1 LRSVTSFPI
10 AGADAL
16 LEGLTSSA
24 PEGAVEAVL
33 DWGGRVPR
41 SFPLT
46 LVHSEFI
53 GQYPPGGAGW
63 FDTYD
68 LPSLRLPP
76 WFGERLKERWAKER
90 WEGLALLVRDLA
102 TPADEVIGAV
112 DASGWEELPRSLL
125 PTVFPF
131 LLRPDV
137 GPEEVFAFREAL
149 WRTLPEEGKGLFSE
163 IGRAHHS
170 FYWSTTDLWAWPSL
184 SPHKLLRPSFL
195 AFFLRE
201 EAWGLFADLD
211 PKKAPL
217 LSQEHVWPPLVP
229 KLDRIVES
237 LLQELAPQDGPP
249 PVAHIAED
257 IYLPLALR
265 EGSVEENFH
274 ELLPL
279 LKKGDIHLLEAV
291 LMNPRLREEHLV
303 SIWEAAPS
311 WAKGGWE
318 REGRGSFLWAFA
330 SHPSLGQERALEF
343 FWNNLS
349 TALPAALV
357 LAGKIE
363 EEKLREAVGQL
374 GERPRAI
381 LMASIARFAVPLEEV
396 SSKAWERLKVLG
408 EGFANFPE
416 ALLASL
422 PLDEE
427 VFQRC
432 AQNQGCAEA
441 MAQNP
446 HLSPERL
453 NSLLE
458 GIWGEDVR
466 VKVIANP
473 AFPPHLLP
481 RALEEVDALSFED
494 VFRLHLALHRA
505 VVSHGLSQG
514 DALQAFMRTEQIKE
528 GYLERISRSGR
539 IDTET
544 PLVSL
549 LSEGAKRSLDP
560 EGKGWIRQAI
570 LFLSME

>member
-1 LRSVTSFPI
+1 MRSVASFPI
-10 AGADAL
+10 AGVDAL

-24 PEGAVEAVL
+24 SEEAVEAVL
-33 DWGGRVPR
+33 DWGGRVPH

-53 GQYPPGGAGW
+53 GQYPPGRAGW

-68 LPSLRLPP
+68 LPSLHLPP
-76 WFGERLKERWAKER
+76 WLGERLKERWAKER

-112 DASGWEELPRSLL
+112 DASGWGELPKSLL

-149 WRTLPEEGKGLFSE
+149 WRTLPEEGKELFSKIE
-163 IGRAHHS
+163 RAHYS
-170 FYWSTTDLWAWPSL
+170 FYWPTTDLWAWPSL
-184 SPHKLLRPSFL
+184 SPHKFLRPSFL
-195 AFFLRE
+195 AFFIRE
-201 EAWGLFADLD
+201 EAWDLFADLD
-211 PKKAPL
+211 PKKASL
-217 LSQEHVWPPLVP
+217 LSQEHVWPPLAP
-229 KLDRIVES
+229 KLDHIVET
-237 LLQELAPQDGPP
+237 LLQELAPQGGSPP
-249 PVAHIAED
+249 AAHIAED

-279 LKKGDIHLLEAV
+279 LKKGDIHLIEAV

-303 SIWEAAPS
+303 SIWEVAPS

-318 REGRGSFLWAFA
+318 REGKGSFLWAFA
-330 SHPSLGQERALEF
+330 SHPSLGQERALEL

-357 LAGKIE
+357 LTGKIE
-363 EEKLREAVGQL
+363 GEKLREALDRMDQ
-374 GERPRAI
+374 RSRDI
-381 LMASIARFAVPLEEV
+381 LAQSVAKFAVPLEETSPQV
-396 SSKAWERLKVLG
+396 WERLRVLG
-408 EGFANFPE
+408 EDFTDFPKR
-416 ALLASL
+416 LLASL
-422 PLDEE
+422 PLDDE
-427 VFQRC
+427 VFRRC
-432 AQNQGCAEA
+432 AQRQRSAEA

-446 HLSPERL
+446 RLSPERL
-453 NSLLE
+453 RSLLE
-458 GIWGEDVR
+458 GIWKEDLQVS
-466 VKVIANP
+466 VVVNP

-481 RALEEVDALSFED
+481 RALEELDVPFFED
-494 VFRLHLALHRA
+494 IFRLHLALHRA

-514 DALQAFMRTEQIKE
+514 DVLQAFMRMEQIKE
-528 GYLERISRSGR
+528 GYLECASRSGR
-539 IDTET
+539 VDTEA

-549 LSEGAKRSLDP
+549 LSEGVKRSLDP
-560 EGKGWIRQAI
+560 EGKGWMRQAM